1 MDSLQ
6 ARRISGGNSA
16 TGRRQSDFYP
26 TPPEATIALVQFL
39 RQGAQTSYQPLEKPR
54 EVE

>member
-6 ARRISGGNSA
+6 ASRISGGNSA

-26 TPPEATIALVQFL
+26 KLPKEEND
-39 RQGAQTSYQPLEKPR
+39 G
-54 EVE
+54 